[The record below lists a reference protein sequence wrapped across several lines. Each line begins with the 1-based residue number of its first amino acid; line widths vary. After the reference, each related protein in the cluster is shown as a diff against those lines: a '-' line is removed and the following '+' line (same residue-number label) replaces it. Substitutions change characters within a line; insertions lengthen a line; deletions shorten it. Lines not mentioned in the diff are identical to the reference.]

1 MIERLIKLEQER
13 LSLAGFDTIVTPHE
27 VTIASPM
34 TILTLA
40 NETWIMTG
48 IRVSDADMMGA
59 DHLVSFSSP
68 TNSFQAT
75 ERAIA
80 QLGGSVHRL
89 FRHHIDI
96 EVAEYGKEF
105 TMKADIPDFTLM
117 FVRIT
122 PIVRQTTAT
131 KK

>member
-13 LSLAGFDTIVTPHE
+13 LSLAGFDTVVTPHE
-27 VTIASPM
+27 VTVASPM

-48 IRVSDADMMGA
+48 IRVSDADLMGA

-75 ERAIA
+75 ERTIA
-80 QLGGSVHRL
+80 QMGGAVHRL

-96 EVAEYGKEF
+96 EVSEYGKEF
-105 TMKADIPDFTLM
+105 LMTADIPAFSLM

-122 PIVRQTTAT
+122 PIARQTTAT